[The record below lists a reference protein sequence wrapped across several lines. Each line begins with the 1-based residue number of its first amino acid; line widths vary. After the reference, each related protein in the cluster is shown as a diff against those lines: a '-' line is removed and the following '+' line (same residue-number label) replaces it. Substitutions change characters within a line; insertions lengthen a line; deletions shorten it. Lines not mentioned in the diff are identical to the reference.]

1 MRRVVAQK
9 TWWFLAAGWFLCAGA
24 TAEAAD
30 RSQSLVS
37 RALLEPVNL
46 AEVWRTTLP
55 VQPDERLDMLMVL
68 NDRLYIRSRE
78 NYVWSLDRHSGDVIF
93 SRSIAPAGFPVL
105 GWNVYDDRI
114 ITVIDN
120 QVVELNAD
128 TGARERVTDL
138 DLSIIAPVV
147 RNSEFFYVSA
157 SDRRLHLFQ
166 AGNMVER
173 LKVSADNDSP
183 ITSVLAGED
192 MVVFATDRGNLVAME
207 PDAPRKLW
215 QFNAPEGMAGPVV
228 RDGNSF
234 FFANKDTCVYRVDA
248 VAPDQAGLVW
258 RYQTEA
264 VLDRKPRVTATTVY
278 QYAPGRG
285 VTAIGRRSGQE
296 IWTLPEGVDLL
307 AESGHRAYVFTQY
320 RTLVVM
326 DNTSGQRLYW
336 VNFADVSDYAANV
349 IDAKLYVADQSGRIL
364 CAQPTR

>member
-1 MRRVVAQK
+1 MRRLVMQK
-9 TWWFLAAGWFLCAGA
+9 TWLILAMGLFLWVGAAAGA
-24 TAEAAD
+24 AEG
-30 RSQSLVS
+30 SQTLVS
-37 RALLEPVNL
+37 RALLDPVNL
-46 AEVWRTTLP
+46 AAVWQATLP
-55 VQPDERLDMLMVL
+55 VRADEGLDMLAVL
-68 NDRLYIRSRE
+68 DDRLYIRSGQ

-93 SRSIAPAGFPVL
+93 GRSIAPAGFPIL
-105 GWNVYDDRI
+105 GWDVYEDRI

-120 QVVELNAD
+120 QVIELNAD

-166 AGNMVER
+166 ASNMVER
-173 LKVSADNDSP
+173 LKVSADNDSL

-192 MVVFATDRGNLVAME
+192 MVVFATDLGNLVAMQ
-207 PDAPRKLW
+207 PDAPVKLW
-215 QFNAPEGMAGPVV
+215 QFDAPQAVAGHVV
-228 RDGNSF
+228 REGNSF
-234 FFANKDTCVYRVDA
+234 FFANKDTSVYRVDA
-248 VAPDQAGLVW
+248 VAPGQAGLLW

-264 VLDRKPRVTATTVY
+264 VLDRKPRVTTTTVY

-285 VTAIGRRSGQE
+285 VTAIGRQSGE
-296 IWTLPEGVDLL
+296 ALWTLPEGVDLL
-307 AESGHRAYVFTQY
+307 AESGNRAYVFTQY

-349 IDAKLYVADQSGRIL
+349 LDAKLYVADQSGRIL